1 MTMTPPTAVS
11 VVEPERGLHAF
22 VRRHELTT
30 FFVLALAASWL
41 AWTPY
46 VLSNSGL
53 GVWDLTFPGGVLGG
67 QLLGM
72 LPGAYL
78 GPIGSAVLV
87 TAISGG
93 RAGLRDWARRLWR
106 WRASWRWYAGIL
118 LGAPAAMIVATQ
130 ITGGQMAQPSQTW
143 LIVLAA
149 YVPGLVLQMITT
161 GLAEEPGWRDF
172 ALPRLQRKVGPLG
185 SAFVLGP
192 IWALWHMPLFLTE
205 WGGWPDAPWYRPI
218 VFAGFCL
225 TFGVIMTWV
234 FNRTGQS
241 LPLAMLL
248 HTSVNNYASVASSQL
263 FPGVGHDQFQLA
275 LLVAGSIGALITIVA
290 TRGRLGYPRP
300 APVSVP
306 LESPLPR

>member
-1 MTMTPPTAVS
+1 MTTTPPTTVS
-11 VVEPERGLHAF
+11 VVEQERGLRTF
-22 VRRHELTT
+22 VRCHELTT

-53 GVWDLTFPGGVLGG
+53 GVWDLTFPGGVIGG

-87 TAISGG
+87 TALSGG
-93 RAGLRDWARRLWR
+93 RAGLREWVRRLWR
-106 WRASWRWYAGIL
+106 WRVSWRWYAGIL
-118 LGAPAAMIVATQ
+118 IGAPVAMIVATQ
-130 ITGGQMAQPSQTW
+130 VTGGQMAQPSQAW
-143 LIVLAA
+143 LIVLVA

-192 IWALWHMPLFLTE
+192 IWALWHMPLFVTE

-218 VFAGFCL
+218 VFAAFCL

-248 HTSVNNYASVASSQL
+248 HTSVNNYASVASGQL

-275 LLVAGSIGALITIVA
+275 LLVAAGLGALVVIVA
-290 TRGRLGYPRP
+290 TRGRLGYRGHDLFTRP
-300 APVSVP
+300 V
-306 LESPLPR
+306 

>member
-1 MTMTPPTAVS
+1 MTTTTTQPVTQPDQ
-11 VVEPERGLHAF
+11 GLRAF
-22 VRRHELTT
+22 VTRHQLST

-53 GVWDLTFPGGVLGG
+53 GVWDLTFPGGMIGG

-78 GPIGSAVLV
+78 GPIGSAALV
-87 TAISGG
+87 TGLVGG
-93 RAGLRDWARRLWR
+93 RAGLRAWVVGMWR

-118 LGAPAAMIVATQ
+118 IGVPATIIIATQ
-130 ITGGQMAQPSQTW
+130 AVGGQMAAPSQAW
-143 LIVLAA
+143 LFVLVA
-149 YVPGLVLQMITT
+149 YVPGLILQMITT

-192 IWALWHMPLFLTE
+192 IWALWHMPLFLTD
-205 WGGWPDAPWYRPI
+205 WAGWPDVRWYAPL
-218 VFAGFCL
+218 VFAAFCV
-225 TFGVIMTWV
+225 TFGIVMTWV

-248 HTSVNNYASVASSQL
+248 HTSVNNYASVASTEL
-263 FPGVGHDQFQLA
+263 FPGVDADRFQLA
-275 LLVAGSIGALITIVA
+275 VLLAAGIGAAIVIVA
-290 TRGRLGYPRP
+290 TRGRLGYDTR
-300 APVSVP
+300 
-306 LESPLPR
+306 R